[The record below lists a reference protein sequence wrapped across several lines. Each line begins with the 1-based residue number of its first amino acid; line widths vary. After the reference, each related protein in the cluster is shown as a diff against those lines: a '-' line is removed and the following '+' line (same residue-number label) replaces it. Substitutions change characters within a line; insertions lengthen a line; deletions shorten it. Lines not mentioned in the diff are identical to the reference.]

1 MATNRCYSALLSNV
15 FDVRNGSVVVER
27 KVLLWVDDGGGGG
40 GGVLGGFVWLSK
52 GKSKSNAMAM
62 SVELSR

>member
-27 KVLLWVDDGGGGG
+27 EGIAVGGRWWWWWWWWC
-40 GGVLGGFVWLSK
+40 GGFVWLSK
-52 GKSKSNAMAM
+52 GKSKSNAM

>member
-27 KVLLWVDDGGGGG
+27 EGIAVGGRWGGGGG
-40 GGVLGGFVWLSK
+40 GGVLGGFVC
-52 GKSKSNAMAM
+52 
-62 SVELSR
+62 